1 MNKNVRDISIFAI
14 AAAVVMAFIF
24 YTADLSKKTAAQE
37 AAVRIAAED
46 ARIATENARIKAEKE
61 KAGFVNLE
69 SEIKSYLASDESRI
83 GLIYYDLT
91 LGTSIEMNPDME
103 FAAAST
109 VKVPMNMA
117 LMNLAQKGSIDFE
130 SSMEYTESD
139 YEGGT
144 GILQGKDRSD
154 PIPLRTLS
162 EYSIVYSDNIATQMI
177 IRKIG
182 RDVMYD
188 SFSKMAGREVARTG
202 NMTTAAD
209 NAAYLKRL
217 YANPD
222 NNPYY
227 EFLITNMKNTIF
239 HDRID
244 KYIPQ
249 ELAAH
254 KIGNYASYVNDVAII
269 YTERPYVLVVFS
281 NGVSDAPEKIAQISK
296 MIYEYQ
302 AGLE

>member
-1 MNKNVRDISIFAI
+1 MSKHVRDLSLFAL
-14 AAAVVMAFIF
+14 AAAVLLTFAI
-24 YTADLSKKTAAQE
+24 YNANLTKKHSAEVAA
-37 AAVRIAAED
+37 ARIAAED
-46 ARIATENARIKAEKE
+46 ARKKAEKE
-61 KAGFVNLE
+61 KADFMNLE
-69 SEIKSYLASDESRI
+69 SELKSYIASDETRI

-91 LGTSIEMNPDME
+91 IGTSIEINPDME

-117 LMNLAQKGSIDFE
+117 LMNLAQEGTIDFE
-130 SSMEYTESD
+130 SAMQYTEAD

-144 GILQGKDRSD
+144 GILQGKDRSE

-182 RDVMYD
+182 RDLMYD
-188 SFSKMAGREVARTG
+188 KFSEMAGREVARTG
-202 NMTTAAD
+202 NITKPAD

-217 YANPD
+217 YYNPEK
-222 NNPYY
+222 NQYY
-227 EFLITNMKNTIF
+227 DFLVTNMKNTVF

-249 ELAAH
+249 ELTAH
-254 KIGNYASYVNDVAII
+254 KIGNYGSYVNDIAII
-269 YTERPYVLVVFS
+269 YTKRPYVLVVFT
-281 NGVSDAPEKIAQISK
+281 NGMSDAPEKIAQLSK

-302 AGLE
+302 SGLE

>member
-1 MNKNVRDISIFAI
+1 MRKKTRRIILLALAAI
-14 AAAVVMAFIF
+14 MLIPAGIYLADQLQKKAAEEAAAK
-24 YTADLSKKTAAQE
+24 LAAE
-37 AAVRIAAED
+37 KARIAAEKE
-46 ARIATENARIKAEKE
+46 AKE
-61 KAGFVNLE
+61 KAGFAELQSKLKE
-69 SEIKSYLASDESRI
+69 YIGSDESRI
-83 GLIYYDLT
+83 GLVFCDLT
-91 LGTSIEMNPDME
+91 TNSSIEINPDMK

-109 VKVPMNMA
+109 VKVPMNIV
-117 LMNLAQKGSIDFE
+117 LLDLAQDGTIDFDG
-130 SSMEYTESD
+130 SMQYTSDD

-144 GILQGKDRSD
+144 GILQGKDKSD

-182 RDVMYD
+182 RELMYD
-188 SFSKMAGREVARTG
+188 KFSAMAGQDVERTG
-202 NMTTAAD
+202 NLTRASY

-227 EFLITNMKNTIF
+227 DFLIANMKKTIF

-249 ELAAH
+249 DITAH
-254 KIGNYASYVNDVAII
+254 KIGNYSSYVNDIAIV
-269 YTERPYVLVVFS
+269 YTKRPYILVVYT
-281 NGVSDAPEKIAQISK
+281 NGVSNAAEKIAQISK

-302 AGLE
+302 SVLE

>member
-1 MNKNVRDISIFAI
+1 MNKKLKGISLFAL
-14 AAAVVMAFIF
+14 AAVVIISVAI
-24 YTADLSKKTAAQE
+24 AGVNLSKKHAAEE
-37 AAVRIAAED
+37 AAAKIAAEKARIAAEK
-46 ARIATENARIKAEKE
+46 ALKAEQEKE
-61 KAGFVNLE
+61 AFSDLQ
-69 SEIKSYLASDESRI
+69 SELNEYIGSDKIRI
-83 GLIYYDLT
+83 GLIYYDLEI
-91 LGTSIEMNPDME
+91 GNSIEMNPDME

-144 GILQGKDRSD
+144 GILQGKDRSE

-209 NAAYLKRL
+209 SAAYLKRL

-222 NNPYY
+222 KNPYY

-269 YTERPYVLVVFS
+269 YTERPYVLVVFT